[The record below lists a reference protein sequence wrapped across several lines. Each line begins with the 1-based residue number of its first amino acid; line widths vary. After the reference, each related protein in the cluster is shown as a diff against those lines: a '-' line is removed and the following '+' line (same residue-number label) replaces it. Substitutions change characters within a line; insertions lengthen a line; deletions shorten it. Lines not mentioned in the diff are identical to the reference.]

1 MKPSNL
7 ESMAR
12 NELLAGGFPALES
25 VNIGLKFQSRSPQ
38 SILAVCGTLRLPLTA
53 ALKRVPFKTSFK
65 LTRQRIASIID
76 VSRRGM
82 EEW

>member
-1 MKPSNL
+1 
-7 ESMAR
+7 
-12 NELLAGGFPALES
+12 
-25 VNIGLKFQSRSPQ
+25 
-38 SILAVCGTLRLPLTA
+38 
-53 ALKRVPFKTSFK
+53 LKRVPFKTSFK